1 VTRWHADARPTR
13 PTTDELLAY
22 LRFRADLPA
31 PQRGASLGTLLTMI
45 PRNLPE
51 RAHWSPDLRGV
62 IPHPVCTDNRM
73 AAHEWLR
80 LPSGRLLK
88 ADAVDHHQSHDL
100 IGCQDVAW
108 DLAGALLELD
118 LPPPETEQMRSALG
132 IDAALLDFMT
142 VGYAAFRVGAHRMS
156 AATLTHWPAE
166 QARNLQAAERI
177 EQRLA
182 AVNPV
187 QHARDVDQP
196 L

>member
-1 VTRWHADARPTR
+1 
-13 PTTDELLAY
+13 
-22 LRFRADLPA
+22 
-31 PQRGASLGTLLTMI
+31 
-45 PRNLPE
+45 
-51 RAHWSPDLRGV
+51 
-62 IPHPVCTDNRM
+62 M